1 MGGAEDGRG
10 LPGRSLRAQQP
21 CGIMMEGRGSGGNEI
36 GRVENTLTS
45 ASSPNTTLQPPRA
58 SPRARH
64 VHSREHACASVGFLG
79 LEGSCRRPRDRR
91 GASRSQRQPAAT
103 LDARCEHPRQRGQLN
118 PTQEPSAAAR
128 GRVAGA
134 CRTWSNR
141 GTFRRDRTSGDSR
154 RRHGGAPAPC
164 SSGTP
169 WRRGSPPTWWGA
181 VEGKRSQP
189 DGGRRT
195 QSAQHARARTGLRS
209 LRGSRRPPC
218 DRREAPRR
226 QQQPPDPATDTCEHA
241 SRCQPNP
248 LLEPPAATR
257 GRGPRA
263 CKAWANRGAFRRDLT
278 ARGPS

>member
-21 CGIMMEGRGSGGNEI
+21 CGIVMEGRGSGGNEI
-36 GRVENTLTS
+36 GRVEKALTS

-64 VHSREHACASVGFLG
+64 VHSREHVCASVGFLG

-154 RRHGGAPAPC
+154 RRHGGASAPC
-164 SSGTP
+164 SSATP
-169 WRRGSPPTWWGA
+169 WRRGSPPTWLGQWRASDHGQTGA
-181 VEGKRSQP
+181 GKRTQP
-189 DGGRRT
+189 STHGLARGSGAFAAGGGLPATDERRLDD
-195 QSAQHARARTGLRS
+195 S
-209 LRGSRRPPC
+209 GSRRHLRA
-218 DRREAPRR
+218 RRALSAESAAGAASSRQGTGPRR
-226 QQQPPDPATDTCEHA
+226 
-241 SRCQPNP
+241 CQMCQV
-248 LLEPPAATR
+248 R
-257 GRGPRA
+257 GTI
-263 CKAWANRGAFRRDLT
+263 RRDLT

>member
-21 CGIMMEGRGSGGNEI
+21 CDVVMEGRGSGSNEI
-36 GRVENTLTS
+36 GRVESTLTS

-91 GASRSQRQPAAT
+91 GASRSHRQPAAI

-118 PTQEPSAAAR
+118 PAQEPSAAAR

-141 GTFRRDRTSGDSR
+141 GTFRRDRTSGGSR
-154 RRHGGAPAPC
+154 RSHGGALAPY
-164 SSGTP
+164 SSATP
-169 WRRGSPPTWWGA
+169 WHRGSPPTWWEA

-189 DGGRRT
+189 EGGRQA
-195 QSAQHARARTGLRS
+195 QSAEHARARAGLRG
-209 LRGSRRPPC
+209 LRGGRRPPG

-226 QQQPPDPATDTCEHA
+226 HLRARRPLSAESTAGAASSNQGTGPASVSGMGKAPDFQAGSYRRA
-241 SRCQPNP
+241 S
-248 LLEPPAATR
+248 
-257 GRGPRA
+257 
-263 CKAWANRGAFRRDLT
+263 
-278 ARGPS
+278 